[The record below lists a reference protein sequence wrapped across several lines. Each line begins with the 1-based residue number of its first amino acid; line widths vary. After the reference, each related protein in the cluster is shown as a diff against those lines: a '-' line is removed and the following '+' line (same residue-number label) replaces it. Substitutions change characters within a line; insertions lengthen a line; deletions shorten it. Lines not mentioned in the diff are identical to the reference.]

1 MKESTKSQ
9 GDKRNTKK
17 NVLFHIIAIVA
28 LFVVSTIY
36 FLPVMSGD
44 VVMQGDVQK
53 AEAMAHQQR
62 TYADS
67 TGTIP
72 NWNPSMFSGMPGYQT
87 EVEAQKS
94 IFTPLKRMLTLRPMG
109 LERNIGMMWLYLLG
123 FYVALIAFGCNI
135 WLALLGAVAFGLGSY
150 NIIIIEAGHITKG
163 WAMSMIA
170 PILAGMVLCLRSVD
184 KNDESQWKIKWR
196 QMVWG
201 AILFTL
207 ALGLQ
212 ITFNHIQITFYTMI
226 GGIAIGITYL
236 VYAIKDKWFK
246 QFLATVGILLVGCV
260 FAAGGNYR
268 HLTINQEY
276 QKVTMRGGSEITVKP
291 HDIGAEDIQQEQ
303 VSQSGGL
310 DINYAFSW
318 SYGVG
323 ETYTIMVPGAMGGGS
338 GEKVSDDSEF
348 AKRYGQTRAPL
359 YWGDQPFTSGPVYF
373 GAIIIFLF
381 ILGCFI
387 VKGPERWWIIA
398 ATIIAILLSWGRHFL
413 PLNGFLFDHLP
424 LYNKFRTPSMALVL
438 ANVCMVIMAVLAIK
452 AFVSQPKEKK
462 PLYWAAGIAGGVLVI
477 GMIVGS
483 STLTYNGPD
492 NDANLKQEILNA
504 YIRSGLNHND
514 ANQMAQFDQQ
524 LWPEYHNT
532 VVAERKSLF
541 MRDSFR
547 SIVFVFLAFGLLW
560 LYSND
565 KIKKSNLVA
574 ILLTLLTL
582 IDLWGIDRRYLN
594 KDNFTDPDR
603 VALKKNAT
611 EHQLDMIAAA
621 NADKD
626 YRVYDLSVNTF
637 NDSRPSAFHNE
648 IGGYSAAK
656 LRRYQDLIDFYLG
669 SNKVYD
675 YVNKCQIG
683 IQGETGGTP
692 LLAVQESYPVLDML
706 NARYM
711 MLNLQ
716 RGQGPTPVRRNS
728 ALGNCWLVEEVKMV
742 DDANA
747 EILALNDFDPYKTAI
762 IDKSKWGD
770 KVDAKQSPRDSS
782 ETIMLVHTYPQTPDH
797 LTYKSHTNGER
808 IAVFSEIYY
817 EPDWRVYI
825 DGKAAEYFR
834 ADYVLRAMKIPAGDH
849 TIEFVNEA
857 PTLHR
862 LDSLTLII
870 SIIMV
875 VAFGGALYLVYRKR
889 GFKVEDT
896 NN

>member
-1 MKESTKSQ
+1 
-9 GDKRNTKK
+9 
-17 NVLFHIIAIVA
+17 
-28 LFVVSTIY
+28 
-36 FLPVMSGD
+36 
-44 VVMQGDVQK
+44 
-53 AEAMAHQQR
+53 
-62 TYADS
+62 
-67 TGTIP
+67 
-72 NWNPSMFSGMPGYQT
+72 
-87 EVEAQKS
+87 
-94 IFTPLKRMLTLRPMG
+94 MG
-109 LERNIGMMWLYLLG
+109 N
-123 FYVALIAFGCNI
+123 
-135 WLALLGAVAFGLGSY
+135 
-150 NIIIIEAGHITKG
+150 
-163 WAMSMIA
+163 
-170 PILAGMVLCLRSVD
+170 
-184 KNDESQWKIKWR
+184 
-196 QMVWG
+196 
-201 AILFTL
+201 
-207 ALGLQ
+207 
-212 ITFNHIQITFYTMI
+212 
-226 GGIAIGITYL
+226 
-236 VYAIKDKWFK
+236 
-246 QFLATVGILLVGCV
+246 
-260 FAAGGNYR
+260 
-268 HLTINQEY
+268 
-276 QKVTMRGGSEITVKP
+276 
-291 HDIGAEDIQQEQ
+291 
-303 VSQSGGL
+303 
-310 DINYAFSW
+310 
-318 SYGVG
+318 
-323 ETYTIMVPGAMGGGS
+323 
-338 GEKVSDDSEF
+338 
-348 AKRYGQTRAPL
+348 
-359 YWGDQPFTSGPVYF
+359 
-373 GAIIIFLF
+373 
-381 ILGCFI
+381 
-387 VKGPERWWIIA
+387 
-398 ATIIAILLSWGRHFL
+398 
-413 PLNGFLFDHLP
+413 
-424 LYNKFRTPSMALVL
+424 
-438 ANVCMVIMAVLAIK
+438 
-452 AFVSQPKEKK
+452 
-462 PLYWAAGIAGGVLVI
+462 
-477 GMIVGS
+477 
-483 STLTYNGPD
+483 
-492 NDANLKQEILNA
+492 
-504 YIRSGLNHND
+504 
-514 ANQMAQFDQQ
+514 
-524 LWPEYHNT
+524 
-532 VVAERKSLF
+532 
-541 MRDSFR
+541 
-547 SIVFVFLAFGLLW
+547 
-560 LYSND
+560 
-565 KIKKSNLVA
+565 
-574 ILLTLLTL
+574 
-582 IDLWGIDRRYLN
+582 
-594 KDNFTDPDR
+594 
-603 VALKKNAT
+603 
-611 EHQLDMIAAA
+611 